1 MGDQTTVSYKVYL
14 YKQEYSTPKGPALEV
29 RRVGIDR
36 DVSTSFAYLKEKLA
50 SVFPILG
57 RTKTKSTI
65 VWQDEENEW
74 ITIRS
79 DEELVIALTEM
90 EGPVY
95 KLHVQFTND
104 DNDTKSPSL
113 FDLMGDCTIEGKQT
127 FHSKTYFLLLF
138 FPLIFLFYCVLYFIE
153 ISPINNIFSSNRWCS
168 RRTNSPWRYL

>member
-50 SVFPILG
+50 SVFPVLG
-57 RTKTKSTI
+57 RTKTKYSV
-65 VWQDEENEW
+65 VWEDDENEW

-90 EGPVY
+90 AGPVY
-95 KLHVQFTND
+95 KVHVQFTTD
-104 DNDTKSPSL
+104 ETDAKCASI
-113 FDLMGDCTIEGKQT
+113 FDLMGESTPEG
-127 FHSKTYFLLLF
+127 
-138 FPLIFLFYCVLYFIE
+138 E
-153 ISPINNIFSSNRWCS
+153 
-168 RRTNSPWRYL
+168 

>member
-14 YKQEYSTPKGPALEV
+14 YKDWTKEQALEV

-36 DVSTSFAYLKEKLA
+36 DVSTSFTYLKEKLA
-50 SVFPILG
+50 SVFPVLG
-57 RTKTKSTI
+57 RTKTKYSV

-90 EGPVY
+90 AGPVY

-104 DNDTKSPSL
+104 DTDAKSTSI
-113 FDLMGDCTIEGKQT
+113 FDLMGDLKVEGK
-127 FHSKTYFLLLF
+127 
-138 FPLIFLFYCVLYFIE
+138 
-153 ISPINNIFSSNRWCS
+153 
-168 RRTNSPWRYL
+168 